1 MNTLSTSFGSFT
13 SLYQLW
19 AKADTVW
26 ILTKSPSLFP
36 PNTHWN
42 FHHHCYQW
50 LLELLSFQGGRQ
62 RSSHVLK
69 ITFPNT
75 FLLSPDEPGRL
86 MDPISVSQKQSPQS
100 KRQIVSLLPVTLASP
115 ACCSA
120 RLLGVLYHL
129 NCILH
134 AHLSVRGTV
143 GINHF
148 RVTVGNAEHF
158 IFFSVTSRGTQEVTG
173 RQMASF
179 SITTFLKSSL
189 LTILAEKNFKP
200 FPLGR
205 HSSL

>member
-26 ILTKSPSLFP
+26 ISTKSPSLFP
-36 PNTHWN
+36 PNTHCN
-42 FHHHCYQW
+42 SHHHCYRW
-50 LLELLSFQGGRQ
+50 LLELPSFQGGRQ

-69 ITFPNT
+69 ITFPIT

-86 MDPISVSQKQSPQS
+86 MDPMSVSQKQSLQS
-100 KRQIVSLLPVTLASP
+100 KRQTVTLLPITLASL

-134 AHLSVRGTV
+134 THLSVWGAV

-158 IFFSVTSRGTQEVTG
+158 IFCSVTSRGTREVTG

-179 SITTFLKSSL
+179 LITTFLKSSL
-189 LTILAEKNFKP
+189 LTMLAEKKRQAF
-200 FPLGR
+200 
-205 HSSL
+205 SSG